1 MKTQTPAICL
11 RIPQVVAATGLCR
24 AMIYRA
30 IQKGALPIRKVGR
43 ATLIT
48 CDDLNAWLAS
58 MPVAPG
64 KAPTTSSKK
73 EGQP

>member
-1 MKTQTPAICL
+1 LKTHHPAICL
-11 RIPQVVAATGLCR
+11 RIPQVVEATGLCR

-30 IQKGALPIRKVGR
+30 IKKGALPIRKVGR

-58 MPVAPG
+58 MPVVPGEAPNT
-64 KAPTTSSKK
+64 PSKK
-73 EGQP
+73 KGQP